1 MIQPQFARIVIDPE
15 VESSTLVEAI
25 RRNAR
30 DVEIVVEP
38 TSEFAAGTRHLSL
51 TEGKRLLL
59 VRRFQGRAFK
69 LCQGWKPNYA
79 CCNLHT
85 LAEANNCSMECTYC
99 ILQFYMNTP
108 HLTLFGNL
116 EDIQRE
122 IAEVT
127 ERDPERIHRIG
138 TGELSDSLLLDPLAE
153 STAHMVPFFRSLA
166 NGVLELKTKTDN
178 IDGLLAQ
185 DGGERTVVS
194 WSVNPEVVVARD
206 ELKTAPLA
214 ARLAAASR
222 VAEAGY
228 PVGFH
233 LDPMIYH
240 DGWETTYPKLV
251 DQLLDAVPAERIAW
265 ISMGSLRFPPEMKPT
280 METRFPGSRLLT
292 GELIRG
298 DDGKYHYVRPL
309 RTEMY
314 RAVLKRLRER
324 VGSDRPGPVAYL
336 CMEPPEV
343 WKRVFGESPTNAE
356 LEFKFAESYARRFK
370 RADLPQPKQERYEAF
385 AAATAAEQGVFVP
398 VDELRSVA
406 K

>member
-194 WSVNPEVVVARD
+194 
-206 ELKTAPLA
+206 
-214 ARLAAASR
+214 
-222 VAEAGY
+222 
-228 PVGFH
+228 
-233 LDPMIYH
+233 
-240 DGWETTYPKLV
+240 
-251 DQLLDAVPAERIAW
+251 
-265 ISMGSLRFPPEMKPT
+265 
-280 METRFPGSRLLT
+280 
-292 GELIRG
+292 
-298 DDGKYHYVRPL
+298 
-309 RTEMY
+309 
-314 RAVLKRLRER
+314 
-324 VGSDRPGPVAYL
+324 
-336 CMEPPEV
+336 
-343 WKRVFGESPTNAE
+343 
-356 LEFKFAESYARRFK
+356 
-370 RADLPQPKQERYEAF
+370 
-385 AAATAAEQGVFVP
+385 
-398 VDELRSVA
+398 
-406 K
+406 